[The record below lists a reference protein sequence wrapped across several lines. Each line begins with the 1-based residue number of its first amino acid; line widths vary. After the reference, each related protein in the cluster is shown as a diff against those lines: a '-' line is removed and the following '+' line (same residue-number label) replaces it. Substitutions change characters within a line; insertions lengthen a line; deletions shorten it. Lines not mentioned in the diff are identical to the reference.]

1 MWKEVTSYP
10 VCAALVLK
18 GDRQGQVCGK
28 AAVKGQAFCMCHTPR
43 EKTEKPAK
51 VQLHCSECPT
61 VIRKGQV
68 QCKEHRVY
76 AMCDVVLVK
85 GSRKGEVCGKK
96 GVCPR
101 HNGKEVKEK
110 TQVVVEEKSVQVK
123 QEPVEEESSIPPP
136 VVMATAAASTSLTT
150 TKEKKEKVVKE
161 KIAKEKKEKIVKQK
175 KEKTPA
181 VVEEKVQEVVEKT
194 VQVKQ
199 EPVEEESPI
208 PPPVVMATAA
218 ASTAVTT
225 TEQKKEKIV
234 KEKKEKIVKEKKD
247 KKEKAGV
254 VVPMVPPPIMIPA
267 PEQVTE
273 QQVLVRSPHTPDHP
287 PPPHIKELF
296 RSLNKQ

>member
-1 MWKEVTSYP
+1 MSNIQIAKFIALVNARLCKGSSESALQLQEMWKEVTSYP

-76 AMCDVVLVK
+76 ATCDVVLVK

-101 HNGKEVKEK
+101 HNGKNVEEKKEKKEK
-110 TQVVVEEKSVQVK
+110 TQVVVE
-123 QEPVEEESSIPPP
+123 
-136 VVMATAAASTSLTT
+136 
-150 TKEKKEKVVKE
+150 
-161 KIAKEKKEKIVKQK
+161 
-175 KEKTPA
+175 
-181 VVEEKVQEVVEKT
+181 EKT

-199 EPVEEESPI
+199 EPVEEEATI
-208 PPPVVMATAA
+208 PLPVVMATAA
-218 ASTAVTT
+218 TAAASTATTT
-225 TEQKKEKIV
+225 TEQKKDKVV
-234 KEKKEKIVKEKKD
+234 KEKTEKVVKKTKE

-254 VVPMVPPPIMIPA
+254 VAPMVPPPIMIPA
-267 PEQVTE
+267 VASAPVQVTV
-273 QQVLVRSPHTPDHP
+273 QKVFVRSPHTPDHP

-296 RSLNKQ
+296 RSLNKK